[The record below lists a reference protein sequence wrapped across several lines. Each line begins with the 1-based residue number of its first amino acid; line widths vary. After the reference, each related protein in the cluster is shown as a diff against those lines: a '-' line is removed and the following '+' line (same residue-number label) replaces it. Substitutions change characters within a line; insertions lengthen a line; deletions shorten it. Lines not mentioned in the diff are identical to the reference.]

1 MRRADRGANMRRSM
15 QHPAFPTVL
24 ARARRASTGRHG
36 LAWTITAGVLCI
48 DAVWLALAGWSVSGR
63 GLAVLAMGL
72 AACLA
77 PLSVARYRH
86 DARIAATTSFCALLL
101 LFQAAAATLSYLV
114 VSTNAALHDAA
125 LHDWDRALGFDW
137 LALAAWLQGHALI
150 QALLRVAYV
159 SGLLQLVFVVLFLAL
174 SGRHQRLAE
183 FMLLFIGA
191 TLVTIAASG
200 FFPAAGAWKFYALA
214 SPDLS
219 TLSHFEPLRDPN
231 RAGRHRGARRSC

>member
-125 LHDWDRALGFDW
+125 LHDWDRAR
-137 LALAAWLQGHALI
+137 A
-150 QALLRVAYV
+150 RSETV
-159 SGLLQLVFVVLFLAL
+159 ST
-174 SGRHQRLAE
+174 GRA
-183 FMLLFIGA
+183 M
-191 TLVTIAASG
+191 
-200 FFPAAGAWKFYALA
+200 P
-214 SPDLS
+214 
-219 TLSHFEPLRDPN
+219 
-231 RAGRHRGARRSC
+231 ARRTSTHPPPGRSPRRRWSRASRR